1 MKCCLQKCDAACGE
15 CADRVPRAMFIV
27 FIIKNLNYIAEDIG
41 SLLLSVGHSF
51 FEKGCSDHELRT
63 VISEKIDDLV
73 SSGACKFG
81 TKELLIANYDIFY
94 LEMSRWNTQPSNLDG
109 GNNNLKHRI
118 WHTTYRIDTDI
129 LRMEERIKWHIN
141 AIECSNNVINAI
153 EALLK
158 AYRPDKSWDEI
169 ITDPS
174 NSEYIGICQN
184 LHYSMGLYHDEITNF
199 LLTELQIN

>member
-1 MKCCLQKCDAACGE
+1 MQRKANQGDKIMKCCLQKCDAACGE
-15 CADRVPRAMFIV
+15 CADRTPRAMFIV
-27 FIIKNLNYIAEDIG
+27 LIIKDLNYIAEEIG
-41 SLLLSVGHSF
+41 NWLLFVGHSF
-51 FEKGCSDHELRT
+51 FEKGYSDYELRT
-63 VISEKIDDLV
+63 VISEKIEDLV

-81 TKELLIANYDIFY
+81 IKELLIANYDIFY
-94 LEMSRWNTQPSNLDG
+94 LEMSRWNTKPSNLDG
-109 GNNNLKHRI
+109 GNHNLKHRI

-129 LRMEERIKWHIN
+129 IRMEKRIKWHIN

-174 NSEYIGICQN
+174 YSEYIGICQN
-184 LHYSMGLYHDEITNF
+184 LHYSMDMYHN
-199 LLTELQIN
+199 